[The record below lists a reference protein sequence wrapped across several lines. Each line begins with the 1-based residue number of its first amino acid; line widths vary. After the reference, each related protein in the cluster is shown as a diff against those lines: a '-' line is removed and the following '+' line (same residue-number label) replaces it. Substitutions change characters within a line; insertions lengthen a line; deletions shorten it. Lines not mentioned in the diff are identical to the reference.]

1 MAIEQGLGAGGPPE
15 ELFMEAA
22 IEDTTRM
29 QEVPELPATPGI
41 TEFDDGSA
49 IIGEYEEE
57 SEPLE
62 EIPFDGNLADSVDE
76 DILMSISS
84 DLVGSIED
92 DFSARQDWEDTY
104 KKGLEF
110 LGMKTEERSEPFEG
124 SSGVIHP
131 LLAESVT
138 QFQAQAY
145 RELLPSTGPVRTQV
159 VGAQNEVLVRQSE
172 RVKDYMNYMITY
184 EMEEYDPEMD
194 QMLFYLPVIG
204 STFKKVY
211 FDPLKGRAVSRFIA
225 AEDVIVPYGASD
237 LVSSPRITHRLTMD
251 SNDIRKLQLVGFY
264 KDIDLPD
271 LSSYGEASMGEIE
284 ESIDDIQGVHPSGQ
298 SEEVT
303 LYEVH
308 TSLDIE
314 GFEDIGADGEPT
326 GLRLP
331 YIVTIVADSGD
342 VLSVRRNYDP
352 MDPMKRAKQYFVH
365 YKFLPGLGFYGL
377 GLTHMI
383 GGLAQAS
390 TSILRQLIDAGTL
403 SNLPAGFKARGARI
417 RDEDSPLQPG
427 EFRDIDVVGGTLQ
440 GSLMPLPFKE
450 PSQTLY
456 NLLGTLVDAGRRFA
470 SMADMKVGEMSGDTP
485 VGTTMAIMERGT
497 KVMSAIHKRLH
508 YAQKIEFKLL
518 SKIFAETVQSY
529 PYAADMQQ
537 GPEIFGQDFDARVDV
552 LPVSDPN
559 IFSMSQRIAL
569 AQTELQMVQSNPE
582 IHGGPQGLYQAYRK
596 MYEALGVTNIDGI
609 LPPPPP
615 PAPPVNPSKENQ
627 NALMGAPLQ
636 AFPPQDHEAHIEAH
650 MAVMSTPAM
659 QLNQQAIMALQ
670 GHIQEHIGLLAEAQA
685 QQEVM
690 SQIPPEQMQMIQ
702 QQAQMMQQQGQMGGP
717 QGQQGQ
723 APDPMEQFKP
733 QIDSLA
739 AQIIADLTEEL
750 VQAVTPPEQS
760 DPLVDIR
767 NQELQLKAADL
778 QRKEAEFEAK
788 QEFEREKERND
799 VLTSQQRIDVSEAAL
814 ADKTRIA
821 ENRIQTQRDIAALN
835 SNTRNQ

>member
-1 MAIEQGLGAGGPPE
+1 MAVERGLGSGGLPE
-15 ELFMEAA
+15 APMIPE
-22 IEDTTRM
+22 
-29 QEVPELPATPGI
+29 QEMLQNVIDLPAQPGV

-57 SEPLE
+57 QAP
-62 EIPFDGNLADSVDE
+62 IADVGFDGNLAEVVDE
-76 DILMSISS
+76 AELGRISS
-84 DLVGSIED
+84 DLVNSIED
-92 DFSARQDWEDTY
+92 DLAAREDWEDTY
-104 KKGLEF
+104 KRGLEF

-145 RELLPSTGPVRTQV
+145 RELLPATGPVRTAV
-159 VGAQNEVLVRQSE
+159 VGAQNEMLVKQSE

-184 EMEEYDPEMD
+184 EMEEYDPELD

-211 FDPLKGRAVSRFIA
+211 FDPLKGRAVSKFIH
-225 AEDVIVPYGASD
+225 AEDLIVPYGATD
-237 LVSSPRITHRLTMD
+237 LLSSPRITHRITMD
-251 SNDIRKLQLVGFY
+251 SNEVRKLQLNGFY
-264 KDIDLPD
+264 RDIDLPSESESD
-271 LSSYGEASMGEIE
+271 TAAMSEVE
-284 ESIDDIQGVHPSGQ
+284 ESIDDVQGIHPSGP
-298 SEEVT
+298 SDELT

-314 GFEDIGADGEPT
+314 GFEDMGVNGEPT

-331 YIVTIVADSGD
+331 YIVTVVADSGD
-342 VLSVRRNYDP
+342 VLAIRRNYLEI
-352 MDPMKRAKQYFVH
+352 DPMKRAKQYFVH

-417 RDEDSPLQPG
+417 RDEDNPLQPG

-450 PSQTLY
+450 PSGTLY

-470 SMADMKVGEMSGDTP
+470 SMADMKVGEMSGETP

-508 YAQKIEFKLL
+508 YSQKIEFKLL
-518 SKIFAETVQSY
+518 SRIFAETIQAY
-529 PYAADMQQ
+529 PYPADMQM
-537 GPEIFGQDFDARVDV
+537 GPEVFVQDFDQRVDV
-552 LPVSDPN
+552 LPSSDPN

-569 AQTELQMVQSNPE
+569 AQTELQLVQSNPQ

-596 MYEALGVTNIDGI
+596 MYEALGVNNIDAI
-609 LPPPPP
+609 LPPPPQP
-615 PAPPVNPSKENQ
+615 QPANPSKENQ

-636 AFPPQDHEAHIEAH
+636 AFPDQDHESHIEAH

-659 QLNQQAIMALQ
+659 QLNPNAIMALQ

-685 QQEVM
+685 QQEIM
-690 SQIPPEQMQMIQ
+690 SQIPPEQMQMMQ
-702 QQAQMMQQQGQMGGP
+702 QQAQMMPPQEGP
-717 QGQQGQ
+717 QGPMP
-723 APDPMEQFKP
+723 PDPMMQFKP
-733 QIDSLA
+733 QIDARA
-739 AQIIADLTEEL
+739 AEIIAEMTEQL
-750 VQAVTPPEQS
+750 AQAVAPPPQS

-778 QRKEAEFEAK
+778 QRKQSEFEAK
-788 QEFEREKERND
+788 QEFDRERERND
-799 VLTSQQRIDVSEAAL
+799 VLTAQQRIDVSEAAL
-814 ADKTRIA
+814 ADKTRVA
-821 ENRIQTQRDIAALN
+821 EERIQTQRDIAALN
-835 SNTRNQ
+835 ASMKGQ

>member
-1 MAIEQGLGAGGPPE
+1 MAVERGLGSGGLPE
-15 ELFMEAA
+15 APMIPE
-22 IEDTTRM
+22 
-29 QEVPELPATPGI
+29 QEMLQNVIDLPAQPGV

-49 IIGEYEEE
+49 IIGEYEEDQ
-57 SEPLE
+57 PPVQPV
-62 EIPFDGNLADSVDE
+62 PFDGNLADVIDE
-76 DILMSISS
+76 GELGRISS
-84 DLVGSIED
+84 DLVNSIED
-92 DFSARQDWEDTY
+92 DLAAREDWEDTY
-104 KKGLEF
+104 KRGLEF

-145 RELLPSTGPVRTQV
+145 RELLPATGPVRTSV
-159 VGAQNEVLVRQSE
+159 VGAQNEMLVKQSE

-184 EMEEYDPEMD
+184 EMEEYDPELD

-211 FDPLKGRAVSRFIA
+211 FDPLKGRAVSKFIH
-225 AEDVIVPYGASD
+225 AEDLIVPYGATD
-237 LVSSPRITHRLTMD
+237 LLSSPRITHRITMD
-251 SNDIRKLQLVGFY
+251 SNEVRKLQLNGFY
-264 KDIDLPD
+264 RDIDLPSESESD
-271 LSSYGEASMGEIE
+271 TAAMSEVE
-284 ESIDDIQGVHPSGQ
+284 ESIDDVQGIHPSGP
-298 SEEVT
+298 SDELT

-314 GFEDIGADGEPT
+314 GFEDMGVNGEPT

-331 YIVTIVADSGD
+331 YIVTVVADSGD
-342 VLSVRRNYDP
+342 VLAIRRNYLEI
-352 MDPMKRAKQYFVH
+352 DPMKRAKQYFVH

-417 RDEDSPLQPG
+417 RDEDNPLQPG

-450 PSQTLY
+450 PSGTLY

-470 SMADMKVGEMSGDTP
+470 SMADMKVGEMSGETP

-508 YAQKIEFKLL
+508 YSQKVEFKLL
-518 SKIFAETVQSY
+518 SRIFAETVQSY
-529 PYAADMQQ
+529 PYAADMQM
-537 GPEIFGQDFDARVDV
+537 GPEVFVQDFDQRIDV

-569 AQTELQMVQSNPE
+569 AQTELQLVQSNPQV
-582 IHGGPQGLYQAYRK
+582 HGGPQGLYQAYRK
-596 MYEALGVTNIDGI
+596 MYEALGVNNIDAI

-615 PAPPVNPSKENQ
+615 PPPPANPAKENQ
-627 NALMGAPLQ
+627 NALMGVPLQ
-636 AFPPQDHEAHIEAH
+636 AFPEQDHQAHIETH

-659 QLNQQAIMALQ
+659 ELNPQAIMTLQ
-670 GHIQEHIGLLAEAQA
+670 GHIQEHIGLMAEAQA
-685 QQEVM
+685 QQEIM
-690 SQIPPEQMQMIQ
+690 SQIPPEQMQMMQ
-702 QQAQMMQQQGQMGGP
+702 QQAQMMPPQPGQP
-717 QGQQGQ
+717 P
-723 APDPMEQFKP
+723 ADPMMQFKP
-733 QIDSLA
+733 QIDARA
-739 AQIIADLTEEL
+739 AEIIAEMTEQL
-750 VQAVTPPEQS
+750 AQAVAPPPQS

-778 QRKEAEFEAK
+778 QRKQSEFETK
-788 QEFEREKERND
+788 QEFDREKERND
-799 VLTSQQRIDVSEAAL
+799 VLTAQQRIDVSEAAL
-814 ADKTRIA
+814 ADKTRVA
-821 ENRIQTQRDIAALN
+821 EERIQTQRDIAALN
-835 SNTRNQ
+835 AREKGQ